1 MFVSVIHPV
10 KTILGGD
17 DGWETDNVSNLLYLI
32 TCPLIIPINYGW
44 DSEKHLTVLIMFDT

>member
-1 MFVSVIHPV
+1 MFISVIHPV